1 MSHTTPASTPA
12 AVDAAG
18 ASAPAPTHDDL
29 VLTAKFLPIVAPFLA
44 VGDPRYYLGGI
55 NVRPLADGGV
65 MICASNG
72 HILGAYHDPD
82 GVCEHEVTIYV
93 SQAMLAAC
101 AARIGDD
108 RQVVVRAGR
117 LAVVDKFND
126 EICIQAGNPFAD
138 PSVPFP
144 RIEKLLPAGD
154 DLQPGLISCIN
165 GTLLTKLTSAA
176 ANANKAQGL
185 PSRRGFHGLVFFN
198 KGGNPDALSIARLD
212 FDRAFLAVIMPL
224 RPARDVSD
232 PLPAWALAQRANV
245 AEETTA

>member
-1 MSHTTPASTPA
+1 MSHSTPASTPA
-12 AVDAAG
+12 AVDGAG

-55 NVRPLADGGV
+55 NVRPLASGGV

-82 GVCEHEVTIYV
+82 GVCAQEVTIYV

-108 RQVVVRAGR
+108 RQVVMRDGR
-117 LAVVDKFND
+117 LAVVDKFNE
-126 EICIQAGNPFAD
+126 EICIQTGKPFAD
-138 PSVPFP
+138 PAKPFP
-144 RIEKLLPAGD
+144 RVETIIPPAT
-154 DLQPGLISCIN
+154 DLQPGLVSCVN
-165 GTLLTKLTSAA
+165 GTLLTKLTNAA
-176 ANANKAQGL
+176 ANANKANFRKL
-185 PSRRGFHGLVFFN
+185 RRGFLGLVFFN
-198 KGGNPDALSIARLD
+198 NKGDADKSTIARLD
-212 FDRAFLAVIMPL
+212 FDPAFLAVIMPL

-232 PLPAWALAQRANV
+232 PLPAWLLAKRAEA
-245 AEETTA
+245 AEAAAA